1 MTNGKNPSKRDV
13 AEDMKA
19 KANQASQEVKAQ
31 AQRTSEDMKSRGRDE
46 LEKRESQAADAM
58 DQVAEATEAA
68 AHELEQRRETAAL
81 SHYVSELA
89 DGISG
94 LSGNLRSKNTDE
106 LISDASRLA
115 RNNPG
120 LFLLGSVAVGFGLSR
135 IAKANRPPQ
144 ERESHWE
151 DYYGHQ
157 ETSQYGSESLG
168 STSTTG
174 SSSTASTGRSA
185 TAGSSTAYGTT
196 SGAPSSG
203 PSTGASTVGR
213 TQSGATT
220 TGTSTAPG
228 ATGTS
233 GSTGTS
239 NPTHAS
245 TSYLPEDKQSAQ
257 SPINPPKG
265 ESRTPTNKPGDRSQS

>member
-1 MTNGKNPSKRDV
+1 MSDGKKPSKHEI

-19 KANQASQEVKAQ
+19 KANQASREVKSQ
-31 AQRTSEDMKSRGRDE
+31 AGRASEDMKSRGREE
-46 LEKRESQAADAM
+46 LEKRESQAADTM
-58 DQVAEATEAA
+58 DQFAEATEAA

-81 SHYVSELA
+81 SQYVSELA

-94 LSGNLRSKNTDE
+94 LSSNLRSKNTDE

-144 ERESHWE
+144 ERGEAHWE

-157 ETSQYGSESLG
+157 ETRHYGSDS
-168 STSTTG
+168 TG
-174 SSSTASTGRSA
+174 SSATGSTANTGRSA
-185 TAGSSTAYGTT
+185 TTGTSTAFGTT

-203 PSTGASTVGR
+203 PSTGATSVGR
-213 TQSGATT
+213 TQTGARD
-220 TGTSTAPG
+220 TGTTPTAG

-233 GSTGTS
+233 GTTGTS
-239 NPTHAS
+239 NPTHAG
-245 TSYLPEDKQSAQ
+245 TSYLPEDRESAQ

-265 ESRTPTNKPGDRSQS
+265 ASRSPTDKPGDRSS